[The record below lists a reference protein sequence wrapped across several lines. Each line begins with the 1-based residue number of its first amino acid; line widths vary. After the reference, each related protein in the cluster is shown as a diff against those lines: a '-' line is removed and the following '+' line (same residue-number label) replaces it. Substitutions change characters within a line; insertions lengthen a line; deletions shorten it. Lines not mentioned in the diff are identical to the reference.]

1 LLNAT
6 LDDLTIVADSH
17 ISAAGSNSGV
27 IALTLDPVS
36 PQAVGTLLIQGVL
49 RDTLDTLVP
58 AITGAVLVKG
68 SATVTLGGL
77 GISATG
83 AQGTLGAPTLGY
95 PSPAA
100 TNPTTISIKL
110 PGDWISGDIL
120 KLDRSASVTMST
132 PTTLTHTLTDT
143 DAAAG
148 SVSIGLSGVTLSGVT
163 YFQAYG
169 QRSGLDSVNRS
180 NIVTWGDTTAPTIT
194 TSATQNNVE
203 TQPLAI
209 ALAGTDTGGIASW
222 AITGGADQLQFEISG
237 TLLRWIGNGVQSFAA
252 PLDQGS
258 DNVYNVTVT
267 ATDYGGNTASLN
279 IAVTVSQAD
288 TTPDAFSWTNTTNAP
303 ANTLEQASNTWVVT
317 GLGAGINAPL
327 TVTGGE
333 IRISHD
339 QGTTWTAWGSAST
352 TVANGDWIQ
361 ARGTSSAT
369 GGATVNVAVKVG
381 TFTATYQITT
391 IGVSNQLD
399 TTINS
404 ASSGGAYTYSNG
416 NTTAKNTNGIGNKLV
431 LSVASHSTGK
441 FYFEATA
448 DSVNSGCGIGV
459 GDASANVA
467 SFMGADAHSA
477 GWLANSTVWYN
488 NGIVTSYGTWTTG
501 DRLAAA
507 LDADA
512 KKLWLGKFVS
522 GSVVWQSGNPS
533 TGTGG
538 LSLSNASTG
547 TTFRALLQPGALN
560 LQMTIYEDAA
570 TQIGALPTGFAAWAS

>member
-27 IALTLDPVS
+27 VSLTLDPVS

-49 RDTLDTLVP
+49 RGTLDTLVP

-100 TNPTTISIKL
+100 TNPTTIAIRL

-148 SVSIGLSGVTLSGVT
+148 SVSIGLSGVTLSGIT

-180 NIVTWGDTTAPTIT
+180 NIVTWGDTTAPAIT
-194 TSATQNNVE
+194 TSATQSNVE
-203 TQPLAI
+203 TQTLSV

-237 TLLRWIGNGVQSFAA
+237 TTLRWIGNGVQSFSA

-258 DNVYNVTVT
+258 DNVYNVTAA

-317 GLGAGINAPL
+317 GLGSGINAPV

-399 TTINS
+399 TSLNS
-404 ASSGGAYTYSNG
+404 EDYTYSNVNKTIKNKSNTSNQSALSVSSVSTG
-416 NTTAKNTNGIGNKLV
+416 KVYWEVTVDTTAGSSAAGIAGTGLNTASFPGGQAQGAEFTNGVFWTNNVNTTAPTFTTGARLAFAFDCPTKTLWIGTVSAGVITWFSGSNP
-431 LSVASHSTGK
+431 
-441 FYFEATA
+441 ATA
-448 DSVNSGCGIGV
+448 
-459 GDASANVA
+459 
-467 SFMGADAHSA
+467 
-477 GWLANSTVWYN
+477 
-488 NGIVTSYGTWTTG
+488 
-501 DRLAAA
+501 
-507 LDADA
+507 
-512 KKLWLGKFVS
+512 
-522 GSVVWQSGNPS
+522 
-533 TGTGG
+533 TGG
-538 LSLSNASTG
+538 KSCPTLTAP
-547 TTFRALLQPGALN
+547 FRALLVGAALN
-560 LQMTIYEDAA
+560 DQLTICLSAA
-570 TQIGALPTGFAAWAS
+570 DQAAPPPSGFSTWA